1 MSEVQSRPAA
11 PRGRGPARGGRGG
24 GFTSRGGSRVAS
36 KALNGDSQ
44 HDADSTLE
52 DEGEIGQLKQKFGSK
67 IGLIKEM
74 FPTWSDIDILY
85 ALQEADGDENLAVT
99 RIADG
104 TATQWGEVSKQ
115 KKLPKT
121 KAKNDVFTT
130 TNVDSAPRT
139 ARGGRTGFEGG
150 RGRGRATD
158 RGGRGGGRGKAVHA
172 PTNGTRSTD
181 TQPLSVPTEESPAW
195 ETPKAADDTATGW
208 GDSAE
213 TSAPP
218 AESAPSATPA
228 TSTPSAVPK
237 ANVSASAAP
246 KTWASMLR
254 QVAPKP
260 APKPK
265 EAPAPKAAEPAIE
278 PLPPAEP
285 TAAEPE
291 PGTDHAAVQEKPSEP
306 IHEPST
312 AHLTSVVVPEIA
324 LPPSNDQLT
333 ETNLDQLE
341 DTSHPPPTETAASE
355 AADSWNPRVG
365 DVSATA
371 TPLSGPQHKQE
382 AHKTA
387 PSGYAASALKATER
401 APIRT
406 PSYQR
411 RVLDQEEAVRMPGN
425 RDQVDRAA
433 VQFGAF
439 SLNEDEDDIDGDREE
454 PETRAQP
461 PVDSPVTQPRASLPP
476 VHPPASL
483 QDAYAA
489 QKPASS
495 LAPSGPAASAIA
507 PPSQPSAASQAP
519 PVGQNTQQYGRFG
532 QPAPQEPAGF
542 GSQKPYDAF
551 GQQPQTA
558 APQAQNQYEGSFGS
572 QTQVPPAQSQGP
584 QQSAPGFSSAPSD
597 YSSYYTAGAQDR
609 SQYNNYYNQ
618 FGPQQGTQGPPE
630 GPSSQQQQSQR
641 SYMAGSYNA
650 PSTDNLSQYPQS
662 SAHSQRYGSGSAL
675 DNSGNTTPNPSAAQ
689 GPPSAQSGQTQPHGQ
704 QPHDY
709 QQYSQH
715 PYFNSP
721 YYAAY
726 MNQYQG
732 YNQGGYG
739 GVYGKGSPY
748 GQPGYGM
755 NAQGPYAGHG
765 TSPAGGFAQSSLHR
779 ADSGGAPGL
788 GEYGRA
794 PSAQAGSQPALGGSG
809 YGGVHDSYSRAA
821 PYGSQAAQSYNATGS
836 QPGNPPVDD
845 LKQFGDAKTGAG
857 PSPSMG
863 LAARPGSAANN
874 APTQTGLPP
883 AQSGQQGG
891 FGASGYGGYPLNAQ
905 GQGLHGAQAGASG
918 YGMSG
923 SGNQGHGNNP
933 YGGYGGQGFGG
944 NYYGNQQ
951 QRGWGG
957 NYH

>member
-1 MSEVQSRPAA
+1 VP
-11 PRGRGPARGGRGG
+11 
-24 GFTSRGGSRVAS
+24 
-36 KALNGDSQ
+36 KA
-44 HDADSTLE
+44 
-52 DEGEIGQLKQKFGSK
+52 
-67 IGLIKEM
+67 
-74 FPTWSDIDILY
+74 
-85 ALQEADGDENLAVT
+85 
-99 RIADG
+99 
-104 TATQWGEVSKQ
+104 
-115 KKLPKT
+115 

-130 TNVDSAPRT
+130 TTADSAPRT
-139 ARGGRTGFEGG
+139 GRGGRTGFEGG
-150 RGRGRATD
+150 RGRGRATE
-158 RGGRGGGRGKAVHA
+158 RGGRGGGRGKPVHA
-172 PTNGTRSTD
+172 PTNGTRSNE
-181 TQPLSVPTEESPAW
+181 TQPLSVPTDESSAW
-195 ETPKAADDTATGW
+195 ETHTPADDTTTTGGW
-208 GDSAE
+208 GDSTE
-213 TSAPP
+213 SSAPAADSP
-218 AESAPSATPA
+218 PSAAQA
-228 TSTPSAVPK
+228 TSTPSAAPK
-237 ANVSASAAP
+237 ANATSPAAP

-254 QVAPKP
+254 QSAAPKP

-265 EAPAPKAAEPAIE
+265 ETPAPKSAESVIE

-285 TAAEPE
+285 ASAEPE
-291 PGTDHAAVQEKPSEP
+291 PESEMPAVEEQPTETTEA
-306 IHEPST
+306 PST
-312 AHLTSVVVPEIA
+312 VDHPSVVVPEIA
-324 LPPSNDQLT
+324 LAPSNDQLT
-333 ETNLDQLE
+333 ETNVGQLA

-355 AADSWNPRVG
+355 AADSWNPRG
-365 DVSATA
+365 ADVSATA
-371 TPLSGPQHKQE
+371 TPLSGPGQKQE
-382 AHKTA
+382 AQKA
-387 PSGYAASALKATER
+387 ASSGYAATALKATER
-401 APIRT
+401 APVRT

-411 RVLDQEEAVRMPGN
+411 RVLEQEEAVRMPGN
-425 RDQVDRAA
+425 RDQIDRAA

-439 SLNEDEDDIDGDREE
+439 SLNEEEDDIDGDREE

-476 VHPPASL
+476 VQPPASL

-489 QKPASS
+489 QKPAPG
-495 LAPSGPAASAIA
+495 LPPSGPAGTAHFSIPLVAKLRTDMHTASAIA
-507 PPSQPSAASQAP
+507 PPLQPSAASQGVSLSPPHSLFANRPLISGFPPAAP

-532 QPAPQEPAGF
+532 QHVPHEPAGF

-551 GQQPQTA
+551 GQQQQPA
-558 APQAQNQYEGSFGS
+558 APQAQNHYEGSFGS
-572 QTQVPPAQSQGP
+572 QTQAPPAQSQA
-584 QQSAPGFSSAPSD
+584 QQQPAGGFSSAPSD

-630 GPSSQQQQSQR
+630 GPSSQQQQQSQR
-641 SYMAGSYNA
+641 SYMGGNYNA

-662 SAHSQRYGSGSAL
+662 STHSQRYGSGSAL

-689 GPPSAQSGQTQPHGQ
+689 GPPSAQSGQTQPHAQ

-739 GVYGKGSPY
+739 NVYGKGSPY

-755 NAQGPYAGHG
+755 NAQGPYGNHG

-779 ADSGGAPGL
+779 ADSGGAAGL
-788 GEYGRA
+788 SEYGRA
-794 PSAQAGSQPALGGSG
+794 PSAQAGSQPALGSSG
-809 YGGVHDSYSRAA
+809 YGGMHDSFGRAG
-821 PYGSQAAQSYNATGS
+821 PYGAQGGQSYNAASS

-863 LAARPGSAANN
+863 LAARPGSATNN
-874 APTQTGLPP
+874 APSGLPP

-891 FGASGYGGYPLNAQ
+891 FGASGYGNYPGQHA
-905 GQGLHGAQAGASG
+905 QGLHGAQAGASG
-918 YGMSG
+918 YGMSA
-923 SGNQGHGNNP
+923 SGTQGHGNNP

-944 NYYGNQQ
+944 NNYYGNQP
-951 QRGWGG
+951 RGWGG